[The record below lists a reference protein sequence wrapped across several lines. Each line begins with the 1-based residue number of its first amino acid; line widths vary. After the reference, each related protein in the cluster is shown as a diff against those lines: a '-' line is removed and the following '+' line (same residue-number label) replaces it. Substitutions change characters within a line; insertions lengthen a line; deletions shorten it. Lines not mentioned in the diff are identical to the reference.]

1 MQKELDIQR
10 EVTQQFGS
18 NIGYVKSQV
27 NRRIEG
33 LKAAREAGRISQEE
47 YDKKVQ
53 SLQYLNIG
61 LSSASAALSA
71 STDSALGLAASAA
84 NPVVSYHIGQ
94 HFKQNDEL
102 NQLDGGKRPGEGSKE
117 HIALHTL
124 NGLLTGA
131 ANGSHAV
138 VSGLSAGGAELLA
151 PTLAQSLYG
160 KSPKELTAE
169 EKANIGSLAGVFGAA
184 VGAASG
190 DVAGAV
196 VGSQVAQSAVENN
209 NSAIRTLPN
218 RHLQRQQR
226 IELTAD
232 AVDELFALLMG
243 NVGDIKRGWA
253 QLSYETKYEKLIES
267 QQQLERLG
275 YRVPLVAFLDR
286 NGNQRV
292 DLEASKKNISYALS
306 RLSNA
311 SQSEKAAFKEAKR
324 SGHIL
329 KNDKPLAVRAVTYRD
344 PARNMSRTQAM
355 EYLYQN
361 TKGEYVVL
369 QRHHLGHMYL
379 VDMHGKIIDTKSSQ
393 PAHWNVRHYPEKVK
407 VDPNIWASIIESDL
421 ISNFPDRSKYGEAI
435 NYPKDRNIPDHIPYS
450 TQPKK
455 IK

>member
-1 MQKELDIQR
+1 M
-10 EVTQQFGS
+10 
-18 NIGYVKSQV
+18 

-71 STDSALGLAASAA
+71 PTDSALGLAASAA

-124 NGLLTGA
+124 SGLLTGA

-329 KNDKPLAVRAVTYRD
+329 KNDKPVAVRAVTYRD
-344 PARNMSRTQAM
+344 PARQVDESAF
-355 EYLYQN
+355 EYLYKN

-369 QRHHLGHMYL
+369 QRHNLGHMYL
-379 VDMHGKIIDTKSSQ
+379 VKGDHNVIDLKSSQ
-393 PAHWNVRHYPEKVK
+393 PAHWNVRHYPLGTNINPTIWQSSIEKDMIK
-407 VDPNIWASIIESDL
+407 NNSSL
-421 ISNFPDRSKYGEAI
+421 SKYGEAI
-435 NYPKDRNIPDHIPYS
+435 SYPKHRQVPDHIPYLS
-450 TQPKK
+450 KPKRTK
-455 IK
+455 